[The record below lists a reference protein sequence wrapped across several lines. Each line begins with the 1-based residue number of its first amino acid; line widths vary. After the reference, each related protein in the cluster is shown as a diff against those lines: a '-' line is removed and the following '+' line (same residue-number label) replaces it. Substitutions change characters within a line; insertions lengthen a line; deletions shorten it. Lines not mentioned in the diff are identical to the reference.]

1 MGRRTQQKE
10 IANALAVLRQQLNA
24 LYKRREDLLRRG
36 DEEDDTVWKYMR
48 GEIESDRQSASFS
61 PCLFLSFCL
70 SRSSVTLSRD

>member
-1 MGRRTQQKE
+1 MGRRAQQKE

-61 PCLFLSFCL
+61 PGLFLSLSLSSCL
-70 SRSSVTLSRD
+70 S